1 MDNREN
7 IIAEEPVEAASVG
20 ETAEEKVSSS
30 NNNEDSKGVFDWIDS
45 IVFSV
50 FAVVILFT
58 FVFRIV
64 GIDGPSMQKTLY
76 NGDRVVI
83 VSAGYTPKKGD
94 IVVISR
100 NITNNK
106 ADLTDRNA
114 PIIKRVIAT
123 AGDTVD
129 IRFEDEVGYV
139 YVNGQVLNEPY
150 ISEYISEGFKTIE
163 PISFPVVVKNDCVF
177 VLGDNRNDSLDSRSS
192 TIGEN
197 GMVNIKYILGHA
209 VLRVYPFNKI
219 GLL

>member
-7 IIAEEPVEAASVG
+7 LTSVEPEKDASVDVKTD
-20 ETAEEKVSSS
+20 E
-30 NNNEDSKGVFDWIDS
+30 SKGVFDWIDS

-64 GIDGPSMQKTLY
+64 SIDGSSMQKTLY
-76 NGDRVVI
+76 NGERVVI
-83 VSAGYTPKKGD
+83 VSAGYTAKKGD

-100 NITNNK
+100 NVSNNK
-106 ADLTDRNA
+106 TELTDKNA

-129 IRFEDEVGYV
+129 IRFEDGVGYV

-150 ISEYISEGFKTIE
+150 ISEYISEDFKTYE

-197 GMVNIKYILGHA
+197 GMVNTKYILGHA